1 VAQRLRAFLREIGP
15 GGARAGAAIL
25 LLVVLLSLI
34 SLAVLWFALL
44 SSRQEAAERDVE
56 KEKAALPETEP
67 EESPLIFAPG
77 PSPERADAVP
87 RGGRRQRGIPGL
99 SGLDV
104 ASSLQYFPGTDFRC
118 SRTGPDRDLK
128 KHTCRS
134 STDDDPPVVYEVTV
148 AEDDPLTVL
157 WVEATARDATEEEA
171 AEFLSY
177 VARLSLPE
185 RDPVNA
191 EAFVGRTISSG
202 GQYFDEGA
210 ELRLYGTEEVR
221 TLEIVATAPPEEQG
235 PEITDLLEIT
245 DLRTEITEPTT
256 N

>member
-1 VAQRLRAFLREIGP
+1 VAQRLRAFLSEIGP

-34 SLAVLWFALL
+34 SVAVLWFALL
-44 SSRQEAAERDVE
+44 SAWQEAAERDAQEE
-56 KEKAALPETEP
+56 KVALPETEP
-67 EESPLIFAPG
+67 EESPLIFGPG

-87 RGGRRQRGIPGL
+87 GGGRRPHDIPG
-99 SGLDV
+99 S
-104 ASSLQYFPGTDFRC
+104 PGWTWRATSNSFQEPI
-118 SRTGPDRDLK
+118 SAAPGPARIGALK
-128 KHTCRS
+128 KRTCRS
-134 STDDDPPVVYEVTV
+134 ATYDDPPVVYEVTV

-157 WVEATARDATEEEA
+157 WVEATTRDATEEEA

-177 VARLSLPE
+177 VARLSLPKT
-185 RDPVNA
+185 DPVNA

-210 ELRLYGTEEVR
+210 EQRLYGTEEVR
-221 TLEIVATAPPEEQG
+221 TVEIVATAPPEEQG